1 MAVSA
6 RFKRLHAHDCCS
18 HGRGDDHEVVSG
30 TTAAT
35 EEQDDEEPQEEA
47 AGGLT
52 VERLKFE
59 ILSGVNSRGARSV
72 GLTGALHGDV
82 LELTDVVGS
91 GEARDAY
98 DVGVTSSVG
107 GQVRA

>member
-6 RFKRLHAHDCCS
+6 RFKRPHAHDCCS

-47 AGGLT
+47 TAGLT
-52 VERLKFE
+52 GGHLPFE
-59 ILSGVNSRGARSV
+59 VLSGVNSRGACSV
-72 GLTGALHGDV
+72 GLTDVILGFV
-82 LELTDVVGS
+82 LELADVVGS
-91 GEARDAY
+91 GPANKGY
-98 DVGVTSSVG
+98 HVGVTGSVG
-107 GQVRA
+107 GQVSA